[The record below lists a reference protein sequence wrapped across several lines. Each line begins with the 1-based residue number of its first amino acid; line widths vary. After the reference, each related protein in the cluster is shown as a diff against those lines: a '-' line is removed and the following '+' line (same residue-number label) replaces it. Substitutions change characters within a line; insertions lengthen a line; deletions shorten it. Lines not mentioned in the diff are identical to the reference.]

1 MARISRGLAEFTPHG
16 ATVGILDI
24 TCSQILPLRRCAE
37 IIKTGQF
44 NFADQP
50 KTYVRVL
57 LIFFKKHLAEQHGAK
72 YLANNVVNLYT
83 LSHFFTKIFVC

>member
-1 MARISRGLAEFTPHG
+1 MARISRGLAQFTPHG

-24 TCSQILPLRRCAE
+24 TYSQILPLRRCAE

-50 KTYVRVL
+50 KTYVGV
-57 LIFFKKHLAEQHGAK
+57 ISSFFLKAP
-72 YLANNVVNLYT
+72 
-83 LSHFFTKIFVC
+83 C